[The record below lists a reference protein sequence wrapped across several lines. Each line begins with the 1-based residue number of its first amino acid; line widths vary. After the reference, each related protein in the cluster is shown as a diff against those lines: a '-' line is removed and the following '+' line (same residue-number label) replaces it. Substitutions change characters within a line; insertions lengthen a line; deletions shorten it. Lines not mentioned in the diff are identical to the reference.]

1 MAALAWIGL
10 DWNGLNWDWAGIG
23 VDENRIR
30 SALDGNTLVW
40 TKLAL
45 TGLILECV

>member
-1 MAALAWIGL
+1 MAALALIGV
-10 DWNGLNWDWAGIG
+10 DWNGLSWDWAGID
-23 VDENRIR
+23 VDGNRIR

-45 TGLILECV
+45 TGEILECI